1 MRGLGLT
8 PTADHQACVHH
19 RAKALGPLEVH
30 ISNVWIT
37 QKLVFD
43 CMGRRFDTAKVIPE
57 PTHPVTPRPMS
68 SLEQVN
74 TPAALV
80 DVARMQRN
88 IDRTQSRMARP

>member
-1 MRGLGLT
+1 MHGHGLT
-8 PTADHQACVHH
+8 PTANHQACVHH
-19 RAKALGPLEVH
+19 RAEALGPPEVH

-43 CMGRRFDTAKVIPE
+43 RMGRRFDTAEVIPE
-57 PTHPVTPRPMS
+57 PTHPMTPRPMN

-80 DVARMQRN
+80 DVAGMQRT
-88 IDRTQSRMARP
+88 IDRMQSRMARP